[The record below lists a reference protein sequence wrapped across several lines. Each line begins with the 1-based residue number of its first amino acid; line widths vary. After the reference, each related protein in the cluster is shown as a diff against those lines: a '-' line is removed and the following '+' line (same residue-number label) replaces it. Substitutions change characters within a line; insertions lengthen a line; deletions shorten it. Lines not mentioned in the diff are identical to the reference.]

1 MQSQRNVLFGI
12 LVSGIGTAIVSPT
25 FAAHPAVLWEDLPL
39 IRTGVKIRSYSSYN
53 PTGRTYRDFMN
64 YTTREGRD
72 YEMAHHQGS
81 PGMLVGLWFTDISW
95 HEDAAKFFSAASF
108 GKVKLFLS
116 GKERPDFAKQ
126 RDDYFTEST
135 WPHLQPSWGMHA
147 LARWGFP
154 LLGFDSAFRATCT
167 EPPHWYQF
175 TCHLYRDARFDET
188 VSRQQLEAWNRK
200 IARPVGSF
208 PGKEPGNQTRT
219 GRVTLEPTGSQVL
232 LDLGAGGVIRRVRL
246 KPGQLSSEML
256 DAIWIKLLVD
266 DEVNVAAH
274 VPLSVFFGGY
284 EQAPMTKARGLP
296 CGYDGSRLYFC
307 LPMPFWKTMRIE
319 LENRGSE
326 EVAMDYEI
334 GYCDDN
340 PYSPEHTGTLRIQ
353 YNPSTEVRQGAP
365 DFAHLQVQGS
375 GHIVGTTAN
384 LAGSIE
390 GNFRTYIDGMKTPST
405 ETTGGEDYFC
415 HAFGIREDLQT
426 PFHGGIVKT
435 IVGYRFHIADYI
447 PFQNSILFCQDH
459 GHDFTHDKDG
469 TFRSAVFYYW
479 HPEPCLTLTDSLD
492 VGDPRSE
499 QTHQYRISATKR
511 RLQTDE
517 AAYEG
522 NFTELFE
529 DAGYWSNGES
539 SFKVDVDP
547 DNDGV
552 RLRKRINQLLYHQ
565 ALDVFV
571 DDQPAGR
578 WFEQGSQYQILQEK
592 QMKVEGYSS
601 DWKDINK
608 RFRDTEFEISA
619 ALTQGKSSLNIRLK
633 TIGSKAA
640 IHPEDEGMT
649 NAYYYWVY
657 CYTKQ

>member
-1 MQSQRNVLFGI
+1 MLLQRNMVFGWLVL
-12 LVSGIGTAIVSPT
+12 SMCIGMVSPM
-25 FAAHPAVLWEDLPL
+25 FAAHPAVVWEDLPL
-39 IRTGVKIRSYSSYN
+39 IRPGVKVRSYSSYN

-64 YTTREGRD
+64 YTTREGSD
-72 YEMAHHQGS
+72 YEMAHYQGS
-81 PGMLVGLWFTDISW
+81 PGMLVGIWFTDISW
-95 HEDAAKFFSAASF
+95 HEDAAKFFSASSF

-116 GKERPDFAKQ
+116 GKEQPDLDKR
-126 RDDYFTEST
+126 RDDYFREST
-135 WPHLQPSWGMHA
+135 WPHQQPSWGMHA
-147 LARWGFP
+147 QARWGFP
-154 LLGFDSAFRATCT
+154 LLGFDSTFKATCT

-188 VSRQQLEAWNRK
+188 LNRGQLEAWNQK
-200 IARPVGSF
+200 IAGPVGSY
-208 PGKEPGNQTRT
+208 PGKDLGNQTMK
-219 GRVTLEPTGSQVL
+219 GSVALKASSSHTLV
-232 LDLGAGGVIRRVRL
+232 DLGIEGVIRRICL
-246 KPGQLSSEML
+246 KPARMSSEAM

-266 DEVNVAAH
+266 DESDAAAH

-284 EQAPMTKARGLP
+284 EQAPMSKARGLP
-296 CGYDGSRLYFC
+296 CGYDGSWLYFYF
-307 LPMPFWKTMRIE
+307 PMPFWKSVHIE
-319 LENRGSE
+319 LENRARQD
-326 EVAMDYEI
+326 VAMDYEI
-334 GYCDDN
+334 GYSDAN
-340 PYSPEHTGTLRIQ
+340 PYSQEHTGILRIQ
-353 YNPSTEVRQGAP
+353 YNPSTEVKQGEP
-365 DFAHLQVQGS
+365 DFPHLQVKGS

-415 HAFGIREDLQT
+415 HAFGIREELQT

-469 TFRSAVFYYW
+469 VFRSAVFYYW
-479 HPEPCLTLTDSLD
+479 NPKPFLVLTDSLD
-492 VGDPRSE
+492 VGDRRSE
-499 QTHQYRISATKR
+499 RAHQFRMNASKH
-511 RLQTDE
+511 RLQKDQ

-529 DAGYWSNGES
+529 DAGHWSNGTS
-539 SFKVDVDP
+539 TFTVNIDP

-565 ALDVFV
+565 AVEVFV
-571 DDQPAGR
+571 DDKPAGL
-578 WFEQGSQYQILQEK
+578 WFEQGSQYQVLQEK

-608 RFRDTEFEISA
+608 RFRDTEFEIPA
-619 ALTQGKSSLNIRLK
+619 ALTQGKSSLNLK
-633 TIGSKAA
+633 LRTIGSKVA
-640 IHPEDEGMT
+640 INMGDEGMT

-657 CYTKQ
+657 CYKQ